1 MVNKQINLEISTNSE
16 ETQKEFERL
25 RKAIKASTE
34 QVEDLSKQFG
44 ENSAQADAARK
55 SLAGLNNAYDEMS
68 KSATDLG
75 ATFEDIYGEVLPL
88 TTALGES
95 EDRLYQLALA
105 GDTTSREYQDLL
117 KKVSDY
123 RKVQI
128 QTDLAVDSAATTM
141 DQKLGGAIQGAVS
154 GFAAVQGAMGLLGS
168 ESEQLEKT
176 LLKVQSALA
185 IAEGVRGIRENIGY
199 FKQLGS
205 TVTGVFN
212 NMTKSAKIFTATG
225 IGLAI
230 TAVATLTDVFK
241 STTKETNNYRK
252 AVDQTNAVTQK
263 AIENAA
269 NELSALDQLQGTL
282 EDETLTREEKNKAVD
297 DLQEKYP
304 SLLKNVSA
312 EKLSIEELNA
322 AVANNIKLAEARAR
336 ISAAESLRA
345 QKYTEILQE
354 EIGLQDLRNEIE
366 EERQK
371 IQEAEQ
377 YGANVAQ
384 RRIDLILLEVEL
396 ETREKNISALKEEV
410 QQIDGLTAADKKL
423 LDSTQKVAEA
433 YEDKTKKQTKSA
445 KQINDLSRQ
454 IEDEQIR
461 RIADEEAREIKL
473 LETTAKRRKEDL
485 EKQLK
490 ERTITAKQERALAT
504 EIETN
509 LELDIEAVRKKYFE
523 LRKQADLARLNE
535 IQDFKAVEATTALN
549 SLQDQL
555 NKEILLRKAAADK
568 QTEIDE
574 KAAERRKQIRDFGI
588 ESTKQGLEIIA
599 ALTDIYGNKSEKA
612 ARQAF
617 RIQKAVSISQATID
631 TYKSA
636 NAIFAAA
643 SANPST
649 VLFPA
654 QPFIAAGLAIASG
667 LANVATIASQKF
679 EGGGTTPSTT
689 TPDTAGLEG
698 GAITPQFNVVGDSGI
713 NQLAQ
718 LQQQPV
724 QAYVVSGE
732 VTSAQALDR
741 NRVKNATL

>member
-1 MVNKQINLEISTNSE
+1 MAVNKTINIDIN
-16 ETQKEFERL
+16 Q
-25 RKAIKASTE
+25 
-34 QVEDLSKQFG
+34 
-44 ENSAQADAARK
+44 NADEAAKGFNNLNK
-55 SLAGLNNAYDEMS
+55 SLD
-68 KSATDLG
+68 ATNESIRDVN
-75 ATFEDIYGEVLPL
+75 ATFEEVYGELQPL
-88 TTALGES
+88 TTRLGEA
-95 EDRLYQLALA
+95 EDRLYELALA
-105 GDTTSREYQDLL
+105 GDTTSKEYQELL
-117 KKVSDY
+117 KTVANY

-128 QTDLAVDSAATTM
+128 QTDLTVDNAATTL

-555 NKEILLRKAAADK
+555 NKEILLRKAADDK
-568 QTEIDE
+568 QKEIDE
-574 KAAERRKQIRDFGI
+574 KAAERRKRNI
-588 ESTKQGLEIIA
+588 ELAIQATRNGLQIIA
-599 ALTDIYGNKSEKA
+599 DLTEIFAGKSEEQQRKA
-612 ARQAF
+612 F
-617 RIQKAVSISQATID
+617 KVQKGINIANATID
-631 TYKSA
+631 TYQA
-636 NAIFAAA
+636 
-643 SANPST
+643 
-649 VLFPA
+649 
-654 QPFIAAGLAIASG
+654 
-667 LANVATIASQKF
+667 ANVALKSAPPPFNYIAMAAAITTGILNIKKIASTQF
-679 EGGGTTPSTT
+679 EGNTTPDTT

>member
-1 MVNKQINLEISTNSE
+1 MAVNKTINIDIN
-16 ETQKEFERL
+16 Q
-25 RKAIKASTE
+25 
-34 QVEDLSKQFG
+34 
-44 ENSAQADAARK
+44 NADEAAKGFNNLNK
-55 SLAGLNNAYDEMS
+55 SLD
-68 KSATDLG
+68 ATNESIRDVN
-75 ATFEDIYGEVLPL
+75 ATFEQVYGELQPL
-88 TTALGES
+88 TTRLGEA
-95 EDRLYQLALA
+95 EDRLYELSLA
-105 GDTTSREYQDLL
+105 GETTSKEYQELL
-117 KKVSDY
+117 KTVANY

-128 QTDLAVDSAATTM
+128 QTDLAVDNAATTL
-141 DQKLGGAIQGAVS
+141 DQKLGGAVQGAVS
-154 GFAAVQGAMGLLGS
+154 GFAAVQGAMALVGS

-176 LLKVQSALA
+176 LLKVQGALA
-185 IAEGVRGIRENIGY
+185 IAEGVRGIRENIG
-199 FKQLGS
+199 FIKQLGS

-490 ERTITAKQERALAT
+490 EKTITAKQERALAT

-568 QTEIDE
+568 EKEIE
-574 KAAERRKQIRDFGI
+574 AQKSALRKRNQEFAV
-588 ESTKQGLEIIA
+588 ESTKQSLDLIIN
-599 ALTDIYGNKSEKA
+599 LTELFGKKSEKA
-612 ARQAF
+612 ARRAF
-617 RIQKAVSISQATID
+617 NIQKGAQIASATID
-631 TYKSA
+631 TYRNAVSA
-636 NAIFAAA
+636 YGSQFVPVPDPSSPVRGGIAAGIA
-643 SANPST
+643 
-649 VLFPA
+649 V
-654 QPFIAAGLAIASG
+654 AAGLANIAQ
-667 LANVATIASQKF
+667 IASQKF
-679 EGGGTTPSTT
+679 EGGGGGGAVAEPS
-689 TPDTAGLEG
+689 TAGLEG

>member
-1 MVNKQINLEISTNSE
+1 MAVNKTINIDIN
-16 ETQKEFERL
+16 Q
-25 RKAIKASTE
+25 
-34 QVEDLSKQFG
+34 
-44 ENSAQADAARK
+44 NADEAAKGFNNLNK
-55 SLAGLNNAYDEMS
+55 SLD
-68 KSATDLG
+68 ATNESIRDVN
-75 ATFEDIYGEVLPL
+75 ATFEEVYGELQPL
-88 TTALGES
+88 TTRLGEA
-95 EDRLYQLALA
+95 EDRLYELALA
-105 GDTTSREYQDLL
+105 GDTTSKEYQELL
-117 KKVSDY
+117 KTVANY

-128 QTDLAVDSAATTM
+128 QTDLTVDNAATTL

-354 EIGLQDLRNEIE
+354 EIGLQDLRREVE
-366 EERQK
+366 EQRIKAQK
-371 IQEAEQ
+371 EAELGFAVNEQ
-377 YGANVAQ
+377 INLRV
-384 RRIDLILLEVEL
+384 LESRL

-490 ERTITAKQERALAT
+490 ERTITAKQERALVT

-568 QTEIDE
+568 EKEIE
-574 KAAERRKQIRDFGI
+574 AQKAALRKRNQEFAV
-588 ESTKQGLEIIA
+588 ESTKQSLDLIIN
-599 ALTDIYGNKSEKA
+599 LTELFGKKSEKA
-612 ARQAF
+612 ARRAF
-617 RIQKAVSISQATID
+617 NIQKGAQIASATID
-631 TYKSA
+631 TYRNAVSA
-636 NAIFAAA
+636 YGSQFVPVPDPSSPVRGGIAAGIA
-643 SANPST
+643 
-649 VLFPA
+649 V
-654 QPFIAAGLAIASG
+654 AAGLANIAQ
-667 LANVATIASQKF
+667 IASQKF
-679 EGGGTTPSTT
+679 EGGGGGGAVAEPS
-689 TPDTAGLEG
+689 TAGLEG

>member
-1 MVNKQINLEISTNSE
+1 MAVNKTINIDIN
-16 ETQKEFERL
+16 Q
-25 RKAIKASTE
+25 
-34 QVEDLSKQFG
+34 
-44 ENSAQADAARK
+44 NADEAAKGFNNLNK
-55 SLAGLNNAYDEMS
+55 SLD
-68 KSATDLG
+68 ATNESIRDVN
-75 ATFEDIYGEVLPL
+75 ATFEEVYGELQPL
-88 TTALGES
+88 TTRLGEA
-95 EDRLYQLALA
+95 EDRLYELALA
-105 GDTTSREYQDLL
+105 GDTTSKEYQELL
-117 KKVSDY
+117 KTVANY

-128 QTDLAVDSAATTM
+128 QTDLTVDNAATTM

-354 EIGLQDLRNEIE
+354 EIGLQDLRREVE
-366 EERQK
+366 EQRIKAQK
-371 IQEAEQ
+371 EAELGFEVTEQ
-377 YGANVAQ
+377 
-384 RRIDLILLEVEL
+384 IDLRVLESRL
-396 ETREKNISALKEEV
+396 KTREKNISALKEEV

-490 ERTITAKQERALAT
+490 ERTITDIQERALAE

-509 LELDIEAVRKKYFE
+509 LELDKEAVRKKYFE

-568 QTEIDE
+568 EKEIE
-574 KAAERRKQIRDFGI
+574 AQKAALRKRNQEFAV
-588 ESTKQGLEIIA
+588 ESTKQSLDLIIS
-599 ALTDIYGNKSEKA
+599 LTELFGKKSEKA
-612 ARQAF
+612 ARRAF
-617 RIQKAVSISQATID
+617 NIQKGAQIASATID
-631 TYKSA
+631 TYRNAVSA
-636 NAIFAAA
+636 YGSQFVPVPDPSSPVRGGIAAGIA
-643 SANPST
+643 
-649 VLFPA
+649 V
-654 QPFIAAGLAIASG
+654 AAGLANIAQ
-667 LANVATIASQKF
+667 IASQKF
-679 EGGGTTPSTT
+679 EGGGGGGAVAEPS
-689 TPDTAGLEG
+689 TAGLEG

-718 LQQQPV
+718 LQQPV

-732 VTSAQALDR
+732 VTTAQALDR
-741 NRVKNATL
+741 NRVQNATL

>member
-1 MVNKQINLEISTNSE
+1 MAVNKTINIDIN
-16 ETQKEFERL
+16 Q
-25 RKAIKASTE
+25 
-34 QVEDLSKQFG
+34 
-44 ENSAQADAARK
+44 NADEAAKGFNNLNK
-55 SLAGLNNAYDEMS
+55 SLDETNES
-68 KSATDLG
+68 IRDVN
-75 ATFEDIYGEVLPL
+75 ATFEEVYGELQPL
-88 TTALGES
+88 TTRLGEA
-95 EDRLYQLALA
+95 EDRLYELSLA
-105 GDTTSREYQDLL
+105 GETTSKEYQELL
-117 KKVSDY
+117 KTVANY

-282 EDETLTREEKNKAVD
+282 EDETLTREEKNKAVN

-354 EIGLQDLRNEIE
+354 EIGLQDLRREVE
-366 EERQK
+366 EERIKVQK
-371 IQEAEQ
+371 QLQEGFASIGFDQE
-377 YGANVAQ
+377 
-384 RRIDLILLEVEL
+384 LISLEL
-396 ETREKNISALKEEV
+396 QLKTREKNISALKEEV

-433 YEDKTKKQTKSA
+433 YEDKTKKQKKSA

-490 ERTITAKQERALAT
+490 ERTITDIQERALAE

-509 LELDIEAVRKKYFE
+509 LELDKEAVRKKYFE

-568 QTEIDE
+568 EKEIE
-574 KAAERRKQIRDFGI
+574 AQKAALRKRNQEFAV
-588 ESTKQGLEIIA
+588 ESTKQSLDLIIS
-599 ALTDIYGNKSEKA
+599 LTELFGKKSEKA
-612 ARQAF
+612 ARRAF
-617 RIQKAVSISQATID
+617 NIQKGAQIASATID
-631 TYKSA
+631 TYRNAVSA
-636 NAIFAAA
+636 YGSQFVPVPDPSSPVRGGIAAGIA
-643 SANPST
+643 
-649 VLFPA
+649 V
-654 QPFIAAGLAIASG
+654 AAGLANIAQ
-667 LANVATIASQKF
+667 IASQKF
-679 EGGGTTPSTT
+679 EGGVGGGAVAEPS
-689 TPDTAGLEG
+689 TAGLEG
-698 GAITPQFNVVGDSGI
+698 GAVTPQFNVVGDSGI

-718 LQQQPV
+718 LQQPV

-732 VTSAQALDR
+732 VTTAQALDR
-741 NRVKNATL
+741 NRVQNATL

>member
-1 MVNKQINLEISTNSE
+1 MAVNKTINIDIN
-16 ETQKEFERL
+16 Q
-25 RKAIKASTE
+25 
-34 QVEDLSKQFG
+34 
-44 ENSAQADAARK
+44 NADEAAKGFNNLNK
-55 SLAGLNNAYDEMS
+55 SLD
-68 KSATDLG
+68 ATNESIRDVN
-75 ATFEDIYGEVLPL
+75 ATFEQVYGELQPL
-88 TTALGES
+88 TTRLGEA
-95 EDRLYQLALA
+95 EDRLYELSLA
-105 GDTTSREYQDLL
+105 GETTSKEYQELL
-117 KKVSDY
+117 KTVANY

-128 QTDLAVDSAATTM
+128 QTDLAVDNAATTL
-141 DQKLGGAIQGAVS
+141 DQKLGGAVQGAVS
-154 GFAAVQGAMGLLGS
+154 GFAAVQGAMALVGS

-176 LLKVQSALA
+176 LLKVQGALA
-185 IAEGVRGIRENIGY
+185 IAEGVRGIRENIG
-199 FKQLGS
+199 FIKQLGS

-354 EIGLQDLRNEIE
+354 EIGLQDLRREVE
-366 EERQK
+366 EQRIKAQK
-371 IQEAEQ
+371 EAELGFEVTEQ
-377 YGANVAQ
+377 
-384 RRIDLILLEVEL
+384 IDLRVLESRL
-396 ETREKNISALKEEV
+396 KTREKNISALKEEV

-568 QTEIDE
+568 EKEIE
-574 KAAERRKQIRDFGI
+574 AQKAALRKRNQEFAV
-588 ESTKQGLEIIA
+588 ESTKQSLDLIIS
-599 ALTDIYGNKSEKA
+599 LTELFGKKSEKA
-612 ARQAF
+612 ARRAF
-617 RIQKAVSISQATID
+617 NIQKGAQIASATID
-631 TYKSA
+631 TYRNAVSA
-636 NAIFAAA
+636 YGSQFVPVPDPSSPVRGGIAAGIA
-643 SANPST
+643 
-649 VLFPA
+649 V
-654 QPFIAAGLAIASG
+654 AAGLANIAQ
-667 LANVATIASQKF
+667 IASQKF
-679 EGGGTTPSTT
+679 EGGGGGGAVAEPS
-689 TPDTAGLEG
+689 TAGLEG

>member
-1 MVNKQINLEISTNSE
+1 MAVNKTINIDIN
-16 ETQKEFERL
+16 Q
-25 RKAIKASTE
+25 
-34 QVEDLSKQFG
+34 
-44 ENSAQADAARK
+44 NADEAAKGFNNLNK
-55 SLAGLNNAYDEMS
+55 SLD
-68 KSATDLG
+68 ATNESIRDVN
-75 ATFEDIYGEVLPL
+75 ATFEEVYGELQPL
-88 TTALGES
+88 TTRLGEA
-95 EDRLYQLALA
+95 EDRLYELALA
-105 GDTTSREYQDLL
+105 GDTTSKEYQELL
-117 KKVSDY
+117 KTVANY

-128 QTDLAVDSAATTM
+128 QTDLTVDNAATTM

-354 EIGLQDLRNEIE
+354 EIGLQDLRREVE
-366 EERQK
+366 EERIKVQK
-371 IQEAEQ
+371 QLQEGFASIGFDQE
-377 YGANVAQ
+377 
-384 RRIDLILLEVEL
+384 LISLEL
-396 ETREKNISALKEEV
+396 QLKTREKNISALKEEV

-433 YEDKTKKQTKSA
+433 YEDKTKKQKKSA

-490 ERTITAKQERALAT
+490 ERTITDIQERALAE

-509 LELDIEAVRKKYFE
+509 LELDKEAVRKKYFE

-568 QTEIDE
+568 EKEIE
-574 KAAERRKQIRDFGI
+574 AQKAALRKRNQEFAV
-588 ESTKQGLEIIA
+588 ESTKQSLDLIIS
-599 ALTDIYGNKSEKA
+599 LTELFGKKSEKA
-612 ARQAF
+612 ARRAF
-617 RIQKAVSISQATID
+617 NIQKGAQIASATID
-631 TYKSA
+631 TYRNAVSA
-636 NAIFAAA
+636 YGSQFVPVPDPSSPVRGGIAAGIA
-643 SANPST
+643 
-649 VLFPA
+649 V
-654 QPFIAAGLAIASG
+654 AAGLANIAQ
-667 LANVATIASQKF
+667 IASQKF
-679 EGGGTTPSTT
+679 EGGGGGGAVAEPS
-689 TPDTAGLEG
+689 TAGLEG

-718 LQQQPV
+718 LQQPV

-732 VTSAQALDR
+732 VTTAQALDR
-741 NRVKNATL
+741 NRVQNATL

>member
-1 MVNKQINLEISTNSE
+1 MAVNKTINIDIN
-16 ETQKEFERL
+16 Q
-25 RKAIKASTE
+25 
-34 QVEDLSKQFG
+34 
-44 ENSAQADAARK
+44 NADEAAKGFNNLNK
-55 SLAGLNNAYDEMS
+55 SLDETNES
-68 KSATDLG
+68 IRDVN
-75 ATFEDIYGEVLPL
+75 ATFEEVYGELQPL
-88 TTALGES
+88 TTRLGEA
-95 EDRLYQLALA
+95 EDRLYELALA
-105 GDTTSREYQDLL
+105 GDTTSKEYQELL
-117 KKVSDY
+117 KTVANY

-128 QTDLAVDSAATTM
+128 QTDLTVDNAATTM

-354 EIGLQDLRNEIE
+354 EIGLQDLRREVE
-366 EERQK
+366 EERIKVQK
-371 IQEAEQ
+371 QLQEGFASIGFDQE
-377 YGANVAQ
+377 
-384 RRIDLILLEVEL
+384 LISLEL
-396 ETREKNISALKEEV
+396 QLKTREKNISALKEEV

-433 YEDKTKKQTKSA
+433 YEDKTKKQKKSA

-490 ERTITAKQERALAT
+490 ERTITDIQERALAE

-509 LELDIEAVRKKYFE
+509 LELDKEAVRKKYFE

-568 QTEIDE
+568 EKEIE
-574 KAAERRKQIRDFGI
+574 AQKAALRKRNQEFAV
-588 ESTKQGLEIIA
+588 ESTKQSLDLIIS
-599 ALTDIYGNKSEKA
+599 LTELFGKKSEKA
-612 ARQAF
+612 ARRAF
-617 RIQKAVSISQATID
+617 NIQKGAQIASATID
-631 TYKSA
+631 TYRNAVSA
-636 NAIFAAA
+636 YGSQFVPVPDPSSPVRGGIAAGIA
-643 SANPST
+643 
-649 VLFPA
+649 V
-654 QPFIAAGLAIASG
+654 AAGLANIAQ
-667 LANVATIASQKF
+667 IASQKF
-679 EGGGTTPSTT
+679 EGGGGGGAVAEPS
-689 TPDTAGLEG
+689 TAGLEG

-718 LQQQPV
+718 LQQPV

-732 VTSAQALDR
+732 VTTAQALDR
-741 NRVKNATL
+741 NRVQNATL

>member
-1 MVNKQINLEISTNSE
+1 MAVNKTINIDIN
-16 ETQKEFERL
+16 Q
-25 RKAIKASTE
+25 
-34 QVEDLSKQFG
+34 
-44 ENSAQADAARK
+44 NADEAAKGFNNLNK
-55 SLAGLNNAYDEMS
+55 SLDETNES
-68 KSATDLG
+68 IRDVN
-75 ATFEDIYGEVLPL
+75 ATFEEVYGELQPL
-88 TTALGES
+88 TTRLGEA
-95 EDRLYQLALA
+95 EDRLYELALA
-105 GDTTSREYQDLL
+105 GDTTSKEYQELL
-117 KKVSDY
+117 KTVANY

-128 QTDLAVDSAATTM
+128 QTDLTVDNAATTL

-354 EIGLQDLRNEIE
+354 EIGLQDLRREVE
-366 EERQK
+366 EERIKVQK
-371 IQEAEQ
+371 QLQEGFASIGFDQE
-377 YGANVAQ
+377 
-384 RRIDLILLEVEL
+384 LISLEL
-396 ETREKNISALKEEV
+396 QLKTREKNISALKEEV

-433 YEDKTKKQTKSA
+433 YEDKTKKQKKSA

-490 ERTITAKQERALAT
+490 ERTITDIQERALAE

-509 LELDIEAVRKKYFE
+509 LELDKEAVRKKYFE

-568 QTEIDE
+568 EKEIE
-574 KAAERRKQIRDFGI
+574 AQKAALRKRNQEFAV
-588 ESTKQGLEIIA
+588 ESTKQSLDLIIS
-599 ALTDIYGNKSEKA
+599 LTELFGKKSEKA
-612 ARQAF
+612 ARRAF
-617 RIQKAVSISQATID
+617 NIQKGAQIASATID
-631 TYKSA
+631 TYRNAVSA
-636 NAIFAAA
+636 YGSQFVPVPDPSSPVRGGIAAGIA
-643 SANPST
+643 
-649 VLFPA
+649 V
-654 QPFIAAGLAIASG
+654 AAGLANIAQ
-667 LANVATIASQKF
+667 IASQKF
-679 EGGGTTPSTT
+679 EGGGGGGAVAEPS
-689 TPDTAGLEG
+689 TAGLEG
-698 GAITPQFNVVGDSGI
+698 GAVTPQFNVVGDSGI

-718 LQQQPV
+718 LQQPV

-732 VTSAQALDR
+732 VTTAQALDR
-741 NRVKNATL
+741 NRVQNATL

>member
-1 MVNKQINLEISTNSE
+1 MAVNKTINIDIN
-16 ETQKEFERL
+16 Q
-25 RKAIKASTE
+25 
-34 QVEDLSKQFG
+34 
-44 ENSAQADAARK
+44 NADEAAKGFNNLNK
-55 SLAGLNNAYDEMS
+55 SLD
-68 KSATDLG
+68 ATNESIRDVN
-75 ATFEDIYGEVLPL
+75 ATFEQVYGELQPL
-88 TTALGES
+88 TTRLGEA
-95 EDRLYQLALA
+95 EDRLYELALA
-105 GDTTSREYQDLL
+105 GDTTSKEYQELL
-117 KKVSDY
+117 KTVANY

-128 QTDLAVDSAATTM
+128 QTDLTVDSAATTL

-568 QTEIDE
+568 EKEIE
-574 KAAERRKQIRDFGI
+574 AQKAALRKRNQEFAV
-588 ESTKQGLEIIA
+588 ESTKQSLDLIIS
-599 ALTDIYGNKSEKA
+599 LTELFGKKSEKA
-612 ARQAF
+612 ARRAF
-617 RIQKAVSISQATID
+617 NIQKGAQIASATID
-631 TYKSA
+631 TYRNAVSA
-636 NAIFAAA
+636 YGSQFVPVPDPSSPVRGGIAAGIA
-643 SANPST
+643 
-649 VLFPA
+649 V
-654 QPFIAAGLAIASG
+654 AAGLANIAQ
-667 LANVATIASQKF
+667 IASQKF
-679 EGGGTTPSTT
+679 EGGGGGGAVAEPS
-689 TPDTAGLEG
+689 TAGLEG